1 MRRPA
6 QGYPEKDL
14 SGLGDSVVGM
24 RNPPASPPDLQGPTT
39 STARFEAARR
49 NFQRA
54 RHELTAAALEELVL
68 RVRARHPDAARLV
81 LVCDDVEDGLYLAEI
96 IDRAGRSLDTG
107 GPLLENR
114 TEAQLLGNL
123 RGPDLATL
131 PGVVHDRGEM
141 TFAVEVDALTECVAR

>member
-1 MRRPA
+1 
-6 QGYPEKDL
+6 
-14 SGLGDSVVGM
+14 M

-68 RVRARHPDAARLV
+68 RVGARHPDAARLV

-96 IDRAGRSLDTG
+96 TDRTGHSLDTG
-107 GPLLENR
+107 GPLLADR
-114 TEAQLLGNL
+114 TAAQLLGNL
-123 RGPDLATL
+123 RGPDLAML
-131 PGVVHDRGEM
+131 DGVNHDASTM
-141 TFAVEVDALTECVAR
+141 TFEVVLDALA